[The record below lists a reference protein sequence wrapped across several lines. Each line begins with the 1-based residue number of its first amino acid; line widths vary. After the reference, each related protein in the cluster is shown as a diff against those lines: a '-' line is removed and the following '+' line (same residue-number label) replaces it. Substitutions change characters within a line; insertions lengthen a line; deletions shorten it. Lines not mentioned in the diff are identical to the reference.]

1 MGGTARSGR
10 PAAGAGRRLAAW
22 VGAAVSVEHEG
33 LTGDILEHWPNMN
46 EAAVAAWFMCIC
58 IVRSF
63 QAWIPRILAHTPEK
77 SAGMPGINLRKLS

>member
-1 MGGTARSGR
+1 MTCDGEQHPSVREIE
-10 PAAGAGRRLAAW
+10 RRLSNLRTPRTAW

-63 QAWIPRILAHTPEK
+63 QAWIPRILAHTPE
-77 SAGMPGINLRKLS
+77 NQQECLE